1 MMVAIFAWQELLLQ
15 YTVNLFRK
23 ALSGCY
29 GIAILR
35 DWRRTYTTNNA
46 SSSERDEHRAQ
57 RRMTD
62 WMPNLAA
69 SDKPRYL
76 AIADA
81 IAQDIRSGRLGA
93 SDRLPPQR
101 KLARRL
107 DIDFTTVARGY
118 VEAQKRGL
126 IESHVGRG
134 TFVRASARRRH
145 SPMARHPEL
154 LDRMQDGLEAVGRD
168 LVSLLRYQGFGGVQ
182 ADKDAAS
189 NWLSRR
195 ALVPPQ
201 ERLFIAPGAHPAILG
216 ILGLLAK
223 EGDAVLSEELTYP
236 GARSIAAQLGLKLF
250 GLPMD
255 DEGVDADAFARA
267 CAQHAPKA
275 LYLNPTL
282 LNPTTHTISERRR
295 IAIGEVARRFGVPI
309 VEDDPYGFLPTKGPP
324 PFATIAPELTWHVA
338 GLAKC
343 LGAGLRVAY
352 VVAPDVRSGWLFAS
366 AVRTA
371 TVMPSPITVALATRW
386 IVDGT
391 GEALLAAVRR
401 ESIERQRLADAILRK
416 VLPPG
421 CIRADPIGFHLW
433 VSLPEPWTRSAFVGH
448 MRSTGIG
455 VVASDAFATQG
466 VPPEAARVCLGGP
479 PDRAA
484 VRSALEF
491 MAHALEAS
499 PTRTSTFL

>member
-1 MMVAIFAWQELLLQ
+1 
-15 YTVNLFRK
+15 
-23 ALSGCY
+23 
-29 GIAILR
+29 
-35 DWRRTYTTNNA
+35 
-46 SSSERDEHRAQ
+46 
-57 RRMTD
+57 MTD

-101 KLARRL
+101 QLARRL

-145 SPMARHPEL
+145 SPMARHPEIVDLSMNLPPEPDDPEL

-201 ERLFIAPGAHPAILG
+201 DRLFIAPGAHPAILG
-216 ILGLLAK
+216 ILGLLTK
-223 EGDAVLSEELTYP
+223 P
-236 GARSIAAQLGLKLF
+236 GARSIAAQLGLKLV

-255 DEGVDADAFARA
+255 NEGVDAAAFAEA
-267 CAQHAPKA
+267 CTRHAAKA

-282 LNPTTHTISERRR
+282 LNPTTHTISEQRR
-295 IAIGEVARRFGVPI
+295 IAIAEVSRRFGVPI
-309 VEDDPYGFLPTKGPP
+309 VEDDPYGFLPAMAPP

-343 LGAGLRVAY
+343 LGAGLRIAY

-401 ESIERQRLADAILRK
+401 ESMERQRLADAILRK

>member
-1 MMVAIFAWQELLLQ
+1 MQ
-15 YTVNLFRK
+15 
-23 ALSGCY
+23 
-29 GIAILR
+29 
-35 DWRRTYTTNNA
+35 DWT
-46 SSSERDEHRAQ
+46 
-57 RRMTD
+57 
-62 WMPNLAA
+62 PNLAL

-81 IAQDIRSGRLGA
+81 IAEDIRSGRLTA

-118 VEAQKRGL
+118 LEAQKRGL

-134 TFVRASARRRH
+134 TYVRKSARRLH
-145 SPMARHPEL
+145 SPMARHPEIVDLSMNLPPEPDDPEL

-168 LVSLLRYQGFGGVQ
+168 LVSLMRYQGFGGGQ

-201 ERLFIAPGAHPAILG
+201 DRLFIAPGAHAALLG
-216 ILGLLAK
+216 IFGLVAK
-223 EGDAVLSEELTYP
+223 SGDVILSEDLTYP
-236 GARSIAAQLGLKLF
+236 GARSIAAQLGLKLV

-255 DEGVDADAFARA
+255 DEGIDADAFAQA
-267 CAQHAPKA
+267 CARLAPKA

-295 IAIGEVARRFGVPI
+295 IAIAVVARRFGVPI
-309 VEDDPYGFLPTKGPP
+309 VEEDPYGFLPVGSPP
-324 PFATIAPELTWHVA
+324 PFAAVAPELTWHVA

-343 LGAGLRVAY
+343 LGAGLRIAY
-352 VVAPDVRSGWLFAS
+352 VVAPDVRSGWLFAA

-371 TVMPSPITVALATRW
+371 TVMASPLTVALATRW
-386 IVDGT
+386 IADGT
-391 GEALLAAVRR
+391 GDALLAAVRR
-401 ESIERQRLADAILRK
+401 ESIERQRLAAAIL
-416 VLPPG
+416 PTSG
-421 CIRADPIGFHLW
+421 IRTDPICFHLW
-433 VSLPEPWTRSAFVGH
+433 VSLPPPWTRSAFVGH

-466 VPPEAARVCLGGP
+466 APPEAVRVCLGGP
-479 PDRAA
+479 PDRVA
-484 VRSALEF
+484 VRNALEF
-491 MAHALEAS
+491 MAHALTES
-499 PTRTSTFL
+499 PAIASTFL

>member
-1 MMVAIFAWQELLLQ
+1 MP
-15 YTVNLFRK
+15 
-23 ALSGCY
+23 
-29 GIAILR
+29 
-35 DWRRTYTTNNA
+35 DWTTNL
-46 SSSERDEHRAQ
+46 S
-57 RRMTD
+57 T
-62 WMPNLAA
+62 
-69 SDKPRYL
+69 SDKPHYL

-81 IAQDIRSGRLGA
+81 IAQAIRSGRLGP

-101 KLARRL
+101 TLPRRL
-107 DIDFTTVARGY
+107 DSDFTTVARAY
-118 VEAQKRGL
+118 VEAQRRGL

-134 TFVRASARRRH
+134 PFVRASARRRH
-145 SPMARHPEL
+145 SPMARHPEIVDLSMNLPPEPDDPEL

-189 NWLSRR
+189 NWLSHR

-255 DEGVDADAFARA
+255 DEGVDANAFARA

-295 IAIGEVARRFGVPI
+295 IAIAEVARRFGVPI
-309 VEDDPYGFLPTKGPP
+309 VEDDPYGFLPTMAPP
-324 PFATIAPELTWHVA
+324 PFATIAPELTCHVA

-343 LGAGLRVAY
+343 LGAGLRIAY
-352 VVAPDVRSGWLFAS
+352 LLAPDVRSGWLFAS

-371 TVMPSPITVALATRW
+371 PVMPSPITVALATRW

-391 GEALLAAVRR
+391 RDALLAAVRR
-401 ESIERQRLADAILRK
+401 DSMERHRLAQSL
-416 VLPPG
+416 LPPG
-421 CIRADPIGFHLW
+421 
-433 VSLPEPWTRSAFVGH
+433 
-448 MRSTGIG
+448 
-455 VVASDAFATQG
+455 
-466 VPPEAARVCLGGP
+466 PPPGL
-479 PDRAA
+479 
-484 VRSALEF
+484 L
-491 MAHALEAS
+491 S
-499 PTRTSTFL
+499 PRPA